1 MRGTRYGPGV
11 LTRFASVSDPIPVA
25 GGGLLSR
32 RALLKGAMV
41 MGAGAALPATAA
53 DEHLG
58 AAMAWQKTPGRPPT
72 GYGNPSRFESAVTR
86 TTYHRYGA
94 IALGNGGSF
103 TPLERLRG
111 TITPNGLHFER
122 HHQGVPDIDPAKH
135 RLVVHGLVR
144 RPLRFSID
152 ALGRYPMTST
162 TAFIECAGN
171 SFPNTNDKPPQV
183 TCGEIHGLV
192 SCSEW
197 TGVPLAMLLEE
208 AGVRADAKWIV
219 AEGADAVSMHRS
231 IPIEKVRDDAL
242 VALYQNGERLRPE
255 QGYPVRLL
263 LPGWEGNMSVKWL
276 HRLELVT
283 APVQARDET
292 SHYTDALPD
301 GRALQF
307 TFEMGV
313 KSVITQPSPG
323 WMLQGPGYYDISGLA
338 WSGAGHVARVDVS
351 ADGGRTWAPA
361 ELMETAQPFAFTR
374 FRLPWRWDGGPV
386 RLMSRAMDEREQI
399 QPTRAEWMQR
409 YGAKQRYHY
418 HAIQTWQVDDM
429 GEVSNAY

>member
-1 MRGTRYGPGV
+1 MSRNDSQRSP
-11 LTRFASVSDPIPVA
+11 LPRFAAASDATPVA

-32 RALLKGAMV
+32 RAVLRGAV
-41 MGAGAALPATAA
+41 ALGAGAVVPAIAA
-53 DEHLG
+53 DEHLDV
-58 AAMAWQKTPGRPPT
+58 AMPWQKTPGRAPS
-72 GYGNPSRFESAVTR
+72 GYGTPSRFEEAVTR

-103 TPLERLRG
+103 TPLQQVRG

-122 HHQGVPDIDPAKH
+122 HHHGVPEIDPAKH
-135 RLVVHGLVR
+135 RLAIHGLVR
-144 RPLRFSID
+144 RPLKFSI
-152 ALGRYPMTST
+152 ASLSRYPMTSAT
-162 TAFIECAGN
+162 VFIECAGN
-171 SFPNTNDKPPQV
+171 SFPNTNERPAQV
-183 TCGEIHGLV
+183 SCGEIHGLV

-197 TGVPLAMLLEE
+197 TGVRLAMLLEE
-208 AGVRADAKWIV
+208 AGVTSDARWVV
-219 AEGADAVSMHRS
+219 AEGADAVTMHRS
-231 IPIEKVRDDAL
+231 VPIEKALDDAI

-276 HRLELVT
+276 HRLEVT
-283 APVQARDET
+283 AAPVQARDET

-323 WMLQGPGYYDISGLA
+323 WMLPGPGYYDISGLA
-338 WSGAGHVARVDVS
+338 WSGAGHIARVDVS
-351 ADGGRTWAPA
+351 ADDGRTWAAA
-361 ELMETAQPFAFTR
+361 ELQEPVLPRSFTR
-374 FRLPWRWDGGPV
+374 FRLPWRWDGRPV
-386 RLMSRAMDEREQI
+386 RLMSRAMDERERT
-399 QPTRAEWMQR
+399 QPTRADWLQR

-418 HAIQTWQVDDM
+418 HAIQAWQVDDM
-429 GEVSNAY
+429 GEVSNVY